1 MKKLHLTG
9 LLPLLVFGIAGVV
22 GPVKAV
28 KLQDDLGFEVEL
40 DTRPQRIVSLAPSNT
55 ELLFA
60 VGLGETVVGVTEFC
74 NFPEAARKI
83 DKVAGY
89 NTMSVEKIVAAK
101 ADLVLA
107 ARGNDREGLE
117 SLRKLGIKVFGLDV
131 QSIDQLLLAIE
142 RLGKLGGVEEQA
154 GKVKRGLEQRVQAVK
169 GQIDASKERP
179 RVMWGYWSEPVYTAG
194 ANTMIDDVFETAGG
208 TNVGRLAPGAWPQV
222 GLETLISW
230 APEVII
236 TTYHPQSSN
245 QEEFKKDVE
254 RLQATDGWKALPA
267 VSSGRI
273 YYIDGD
279 LLNRPGPR
287 LIDALEQV
295 SAYLHPGVTGEK

>member
-1 MKKLHLTG
+1 MKKLHLAG
-9 LLPLLVFGIAGVV
+9 LLLFLVFAIAGSV
-22 GPVKAV
+22 GPAEAV
-28 KLQDDLGFEVEL
+28 KLQDDMGFEVEL
-40 DTRPQRIVSLAPSNT
+40 DTRPQRIVSLAPSIT

-60 VGLGETVVGVTEFC
+60 VGLRERVVGVTEFC

-117 SLRKLGIKVFGLDV
+117 TLRKTGVKVFGLDV
-131 QSIDQLLLAIE
+131 QSVDQLLLALD

-154 GKVKRGLEQRVQAVK
+154 GKVKRALEQRVRGVK
-169 GQIDASKERP
+169 EQVDASKERP

-194 ANTMIDDVFETAGG
+194 ANTMIDDLFEIAGG

-236 TTYHPQSSN
+236 TTYHPQSGD
-245 QEEFKKDVE
+245 QVEFKKDVE
-254 RLQATDGWKALPA
+254 RLQATDGWKVLPA
-267 VSSGRI
+267 VSSGRV

-279 LLNRPGPR
+279 LMNRPGPR

-295 SAYLHPGVTGEK
+295 AAYLHPGAAGEK